1 MGRWVWAPTVSGPLA
16 GHATGFE
23 RWLRTRGFSGSAVS
37 HRIWQFDHLS
47 RWLDREGL
55 RLDQLTPGA
64 PGAVPRGPAR
74 GWVSD
79 VGVGAELEGAACVSA

>member
-1 MGRWVWAPTVSGPLA
+1 MGRWVWAPAVLGPLA

-55 RLDQLTPGA
+55 RVDQLTP
-64 PGAVPRGPAR
+64 AR
-74 GWVSD
+74 
-79 VGVGAELEGAACVSA
+79 